1 MTFVSST
8 RRRGLFRRKLVD
20 RIVRILSV
28 AALAVAVAG
37 MIWILWTVVSR
48 GAAVISLE
56 FSRNPPNRSARRTP
70 ASPTLCSA
78 RWRSPSAP
86 R

>member
-48 GAAVISLE
+48 GAAVAGFRRGVPPE
-56 FSRNPPNRSARRTP
+56 KMQRFSAEAQALFP
-70 ASPTLCSA
+70 
-78 RWRSPSAP
+78 
-86 R
+86 